1 MSDGTGEDRTDAA
14 GSVPP
19 PVSPPVPQPTPPPV
33 TSEPVVPPPVASAP
47 PTAVPVDPEPVL
59 PPPPAAGAVADTHLA
74 PPIGHEP
81 AAVAPMPAP
90 VLAEPDAAD
99 QQWPSDAAPSPYIGG
114 SAPASGSYRLL
125 TAVIVLFLAALLAG
139 AIALIVYLAG
149 HTALPFPS
157 AGPEPEPVE
166 TTQTLPS
173 ASAPP
178 SDVPVTEVVAL
189 TGDACSDFCL
199 DVANRVGATVVGA
212 DGQSTWTVS
221 RAWTTAEVSVVDAEE
236 VVGADYRSDAGEL
249 TFIVWRF
256 SDDASAQAAQERIA
270 SSLGDPIDSGA
281 AFDDGTGEQSTFADG
296 SLRTIVWSKLGDGG
310 QPWVMEVYG
319 ADVDAVQ
326 QFYYA
331 LPI

>member
-1 MSDGTGEDRTDAA
+1 MSDGTGDDRADAA
-14 GSVPP
+14 GAV
-19 PVSPPVPQPTPPPV
+19 PPVPQPTPAPIAP
-33 TSEPVVPPPVASAP
+33 EPVVPPPPVAPAP
-47 PTAVPVDPEPVL
+47 PSDSAQPEPVL
-59 PPPPAAGAVADTHLA
+59 PPPPPAGAVADTHLA
-74 PPIGHEP
+74 PPIGHDP
-81 AAVAPMPAP
+81 IAAAAVPVPEP
-90 VLAEPDAAD
+90 VLVEPDAPD
-99 QQWPSDAAPSPYIGG
+99 QQWPTDAVTSPYIGG
-114 SAPASGSYRLL
+114 TVPASGNYRLL
-125 TAVIVLFLAALLAG
+125 TAVIVLFLVTLLAG

-149 HTALPFPS
+149 HTTLPFPS
-157 AGPEPEPVE
+157 ADPEPEPVE
-166 TTQTLPS
+166 TTQTLPA

-212 DGQSTWTVS
+212 DGQSAWTVS
-221 RAWTTAEVSVVDAEE
+221 RAWTTAEISVMDAEE

-256 SDDASAQAAQERIA
+256 ADDASAQAAQERIS

-310 QPWVMEVYG
+310 QPWVMEIYG